1 MRGATAG
8 HIGAA
13 DKIGIST
20 HAPLAGR
27 DQETVEG
34 DVKEI
39 KISTHAPLAGRDP
52 RSRDKLI
59 GQPRI
64 STHAPLAG
72 RDCQQLY
79 QAESLHYFN
88 PRAPCGARLCSL
100 LRSIRCA
107 HHFNPRAPCG
117 ARLYVDLPAPFLP
130 KIFQPT
136 RPLRGATASAAGHDA
151 ADDISIHAPL
161 AGRDCTALTPCRQAR
176 YFNPRAPCGARR
188 IFPRSSALRSGF
200 QPTRPLRGATK
211 ELRKQQAGFKFQPTR
226 PLRGAT
232 EVV

>member
-72 RDCQQLY
+72 RDI
-79 QAESLHYFN
+79 
-88 PRAPCGARLCSL
+88 APYLVVAK
-100 LRSIRCA
+100 IE
-107 HHFNPRAPCG
+107 HFNPRAPCG
-117 ARLYVDLPAPFLP
+117 ARLSTTLPSRKPTL
-130 KIFQPT
+130 FQPT
-136 RPLRGATASAAGHDA
+136 RPLRGATLQLVE
-151 ADDISIHAPL
+151 IYPM
-161 AGRDCTALTPCRQAR
+161 RTP
-176 YFNPRAPCGARR
+176 
-188 IFPRSSALRSGF
+188 F
-200 QPTRPLRGATK
+200 QPTRPLRGATIRRLASTLFAK
-211 ELRKQQAGFKFQPTR
+211 DISTHAPLAGRDRKCCWT
-226 PLRGAT
+226 
-232 EVV
+232 